1 MAINIKDY
9 NYAQIIK
16 THLDIIIPIIIPT
29 GFDCGPSTM
38 LRGSLDR
45 PRKDQLRGYY
55 NPDLPFDTVLLK
67 EVTPIINY
75 FYSKKDELTL
85 DSLEDYFNDTTIH
98 NNTLKRNM
106 LNVSF
111 QHRENY
117 HNKNVFESDML
128 IRIQNLLTVLQN
140 KNQPMIF
147 FRKSH
152 SNCHHDNDYKY
163 ATDSIDEI
171 KDTHNLCDFLHSIGI
186 LTFKI
191 ILYLCC
197 SQCHNSIDI
206 ESINSNP
213 TIFCFKLL
221 DDNISTTLPIYKT
234 TPKEFRTHVKELF
247 NITKIKNLFAI
258 PKPKII
264 IQQFKQSQK
273 GKGYLS
279 KTKTKTK
286 SKTKS
291 KSKTKT
297 KTKKHKTKKNKT
309 NKHKSNKYI
318 L

>member
-1 MAINIKDY
+1 MAINIKDD
-9 NYAQIIK
+9 NYAQIIN
-16 THLDIIIPIIIPT
+16 LDIKIPIIIPT

-45 PRKDQLRGYY
+45 PRKSQLSGYY

-67 EVTPIINY
+67 EVTPIIDY
-75 FYSKKDELTL
+75 FYDMKDKLTL
-85 DSLEDYFNDTTIH
+85 ASLADYFKDDTMQ
-98 NNTLKRNM
+98 NNNKLKRNM

-117 HNKNVFESDML
+117 HDKNVFESDML
-128 IRIQNLLTVLQN
+128 IRIQNLLTVLKN

-152 SNCHHDNDYKY
+152 SNCHHDNEYKY

-171 KDTHNLCDFLHSIGI
+171 KDTYNLCDFLSSIGI
-186 LTFKI
+186 VNFKI

-197 SQCHNSIDI
+197 FKCHKSINIDL
-206 ESINSNP
+206 INSNP

-221 DDNISTTLPIYKT
+221 DVNTSNTSPIYKT
-234 TPKEFRTHVKELF
+234 TPAEFRTHVKELF

-258 PKPKII
+258 PKPTLKL
-264 IQQFKQSQK
+264 KHDSRSTSSKYTKHLPRSSSLSSSRTQK

-279 KTKTKTK
+279 KSKTKHKSKLK
-286 SKTKS
+286 SKTKFL
-291 KSKTKT
+291 KKT
-297 KTKKHKTKKNKT
+297 
-309 NKHKSNKYI
+309 
-318 L
+318 

>member
-1 MAINIKDY
+1 MAINIKDDT
-9 NYAQIIK
+9 YAQPIK
-16 THLDIIIPIIIPT
+16 ILNSKIPIIIPT

-75 FYSKKDELTL
+75 FYDMKDKLTL
-85 DSLEDYFNDTTIH
+85 ASLADYFKDDTMQ
-98 NNTLKRNM
+98 NNNKLTRNM

-117 HNKNVFESDML
+117 HDKNVFESDML
-128 IRIQNLLTVLQN
+128 IRIQNLLTILQN
-140 KNQPMIF
+140 KDQRIIF

-171 KDTHNLCDFLHSIGI
+171 EDTHNLCEFLSSIGI
-186 LTFKI
+186 VNFKI

-197 SQCHNSIDI
+197 FKCHKSINIDL
-206 ESINSNP
+206 INSNP

-221 DDNISTTLPIYKT
+221 DVNTSNTSPIYKT
-234 TPKEFRTHVKELF
+234 TPAEFRKHVKELF
-247 NITKIKNLFAI
+247 DITKIDLFTSPKATLKLKHASRSTSSKNTKSF
-258 PKPKII
+258 PC
-264 IQQFKQSQK
+264 SSSSSSSSRTQK

-279 KTKTKTK
+279 KSKTKHKSKLK
-286 SKTKS
+286 SKT
-291 KSKTKT
+291 
-297 KTKKHKTKKNKT
+297 
-309 NKHKSNKYI
+309 
-318 L
+318 

>member
-1 MAINIKDY
+1 MAINIKDDT
-9 NYAQIIK
+9 YAQPIK
-16 THLDIIIPIIIPT
+16 ILNSKIPIIIPT

-75 FYSKKDELTL
+75 FYDMKYKLTL
-85 DSLEDYFNDTTIH
+85 ASLADYFKDDTMQ
-98 NNTLKRNM
+98 NNNKLTRNM

-117 HNKNVFESDML
+117 HDKNVFESDML

-140 KNQPMIF
+140 KDQRIIF

-171 KDTHNLCDFLHSIGI
+171 EDTHNLCEFLSSIGI
-186 LTFKI
+186 VNFKI

-197 SQCHNSIDI
+197 FKCHKSINIDL
-206 ESINSNP
+206 INSNP

-221 DDNISTTLPIYKT
+221 DVNTSNTSPIYKT
-234 TPKEFRTHVKELF
+234 TPAEFRKHVKELF
-247 NITKIKNLFAI
+247 DITKIDLFTS
-258 PKPKII
+258 PKATLK
-264 IQQFKQSQK
+264 
-273 GKGYLS
+273 L
-279 KTKTKTK
+279 
-286 SKTKS
+286 
-291 KSKTKT
+291 
-297 KTKKHKTKKNKT
+297 KHA
-309 NKHKSNKYI
+309 S
-318 L
+318 